1 MRIFLNRLRVL
12 FKNFFFLFNKNN
24 MFDNKFLC
32 TLAALIV
39 TVVTIC
45 NITPAE
51 GNITEKFMLG
61 SAINPRSQLTAHNA
75 ATGVVKS
82 GVVKPSVISN
92 PSFKPLINNMNNPAI
107 GAYARTEAAHDLNN
121 NLMLPPGYVSGNYEK
136 LYDILDE
143 TAGLNP
149 IGTMSTLGA
158 DGLETEHVMY
168 ERQIHAISKSRTR
181 GQGDMIRG
189 DLLIA
194 PCNTGW
200 FQVSADPVAD
210 LQHGILS
217 QIGGDIESIEKN
229 IEMLKDFGGTFHHG
243 EHLLAND
250 GGNGISSQ

>member
-51 GNITEKFMLG
+51 GNITEKF
-61 SAINPRSQLTAHNA
+61 ILTPLTSTTKQVGISTANFNSTLNNKAFVDYSHKVA
-75 ATGVVKS
+75 AFELDNTLVAPAGYLH
-82 GVVKPSVISN
+82 GYTPN
-92 PSFKPLINNMNNPAI
+92 PSNK
-107 GAYARTEAAHDLNN
+107 
-121 NLMLPPGYVSGNYEK
+121 NYEK
-136 LYDILDE
+136 LYDILNE
-143 TAGLNP
+143 TTDLNP
-149 IGTMSTLGA
+149 IGTMSTIGA
-158 DGLETEHVMY
+158 DGLETDYIMY
-168 ERQIHAISKSRTR
+168 DRQINSISKSRTR

-217 QIGGDIESIEKN
+217 MITNSEYDNDRATLLNKHGGKSVSSSTTLSTGVNGD
-229 IEMLKDFGGTFHHG
+229 LK
-243 EHLLAND
+243 
-250 GGNGISSQ
+250 SQ